1 MDKHAIN
8 KFAVQARRDLITS
21 VTSRLV
27 QLGITETG
35 AAEKEARSTAAAE
48 YYAGTPAPLEGKAI
62 QYRAD
67 LVKRLNELAA
77 KNDWQTAYHDL
88 IEEVAYTWFNRII
101 AIRFMEINDYLP
113 SGTRVLSSLENRNEP
128 DIMFDAL
135 DLEDALGGYSADDLA
150 LIQKAQELQQPTDLD
165 AMYQMLF
172 VKQVNKL
179 HESLPK
185 LFEKTDDFMSLL
197 FTPSYNRGVI
207 KDLVEQ
213 IPEAD
218 FDIASDDSQ
227 GQVEIIGWLYQY
239 YNQEPHHEVVDIN
252 GGPVK
257 EHDIPAATQLFTT
270 DWVVRYM
277 VDNSLGR
284 YYLEHA
290 PESQLAEQLKY
301 LLPGELH
308 PVDSTLD
315 LASLHVLDN
324 AMGSGHI
331 LVYAFDVLMKIY
343 EEQGYSQR
351 EAAQQIATSNL
362 FGLEIDKRAYQ
373 LAYFA
378 TMMKV
383 RQYDRRALRR
393 ELKLNLY
400 VFEDSKNLNDEF
412 LAHLAISDTDR
423 ADLMELRDLFLNA
436 KTLGSIMHFEHSYDI
451 QGLLE
456 RLDSATLDS
465 SENLFLD
472 ETNLAQL
479 RRMLNVVG
487 IMQAHYEVVV
497 TNPPYLNK
505 MNKTLKD
512 YVKKYHKAYSGDL
525 FSVFIWLNINMTVKN
540 GYAAYMTPFVWM
552 FIKTYE
558 ALRINIL
565 DTKSISSL
573 IQMEYSAFE
582 EATVPIN
589 TFVLK
594 NSQETMGSY
603 IKLSDFKGGMNVQ
616 RDKVLEALSNP
627 ECSYLYRANQANFE
641 KIPGSPIAYWAPQQL
656 FDAFRIGIQVGKL
669 VTGNDGIKTGNNN
682 LFLRQW
688 FEVNSNLISTNGSDN
703 KTWVPIA
710 KGGPFRKWYGNINY
724 VILWKNNGQKLRSY
738 TDTNGR
744 LKSAAPGNEDFFKAG
759 LTWSDITS
767 GKFSMRVLPSGSLFE
782 TSGKSV
788 FLKTDDK
795 ATRNEIFAV
804 SNSKVG
810 NYILEL
816 LNPTIHMK
824 LGDYIKLPLLVL
836 EKKADEVAI
845 VRDVEANVD
854 LTKGEWDSSE
864 KSRGFVYPP
873 LFMHI
878 AEHNRNWTVEAAFN
892 QWSKEAEDRF
902 NQLKSNEEELNR
914 IFIDLYGLQDELT
927 PEVADKDVSV
937 RKADRP
943 RDIKAFLSYFV
954 GVVFGRYSLD
964 VPGLAFAGG
973 EWNASKYK
981 TFLPNKDDIILLTD
995 DDYFDDDRDIIHR
1008 LKEFLTVTFGAEHLD
1023 ENLAY
1028 VADSLDKKGD
1038 TPEAQIRKYFMD
1050 DFYKK
1055 DHLSTY
1061 QKRPIYWQLT
1071 SGKNNGFKALM
1082 YLHRYDENTLAM
1094 IRTTYLHP
1102 LQEAYVN
1109 RRTQLAKMIEV
1120 ESNTRQRNQMTKSV
1134 TRLDKQIDE
1143 IAKYDTS
1150 LQHVANMHIV
1160 LDLDDGVLVNHEKAQ
1175 GGQKLLSPLK

>member
-290 PESQLAEQLKY
+290 PESQLAKQLKY

-308 PVDSTLD
+308 PVDLTLD
-315 LASLHVLDN
+315 LTSLHILDN

-378 TMMKV
+378 IMMKV

-412 LAHLAISDTDR
+412 LAHLAVSDTDR
-423 ADLMELRDLFLNA
+423 ADMATLRDLFLNA
-436 KTLGSIMHFEHSYDI
+436 KTLGSIMHFEHPYDI
-451 QGLLE
+451 QGLLK
-456 RLDSATLDS
+456 RLEQATMDS
-465 SENLFLD
+465 SDNLFVD
-472 ETNLAQL
+472 ESNLAQL
-479 RRMLNVVG
+479 RRMLNIVG

-505 MNKTLKD
+505 MNKVLKD
-512 YVKKYHKAYSGDL
+512 YVKKYYKSYSGDL

-565 DTKSISSL
+565 NTKSISSL

-589 TFVLK
+589 SFVLSGCLK
-594 NSQETMGSY
+594 N
-603 IKLSDFKGGMNVQ
+603 
-616 RDKVLEALSNP
+616 
-627 ECSYLYRANQANFE
+627 
-641 KIPGSPIAYWAPQQL
+641 
-656 FDAFRIGIQVGKL
+656 
-669 VTGNDGIKTGNNN
+669 
-682 LFLRQW
+682 
-688 FEVNSNLISTNGSDN
+688 
-703 KTWVPIA
+703 
-710 KGGPFRKWYGNINY
+710 
-724 VILWKNNGQKLRSY
+724 
-738 TDTNGR
+738 
-744 LKSAAPGNEDFFKAG
+744 
-759 LTWSDITS
+759 
-767 GKFSMRVLPSGSLFE
+767 
-782 TSGKSV
+782 
-788 FLKTDDK
+788 
-795 ATRNEIFAV
+795 
-804 SNSKVG
+804 
-810 NYILEL
+810 
-816 LNPTIHMK
+816 
-824 LGDYIKLPLLVL
+824 
-836 EKKADEVAI
+836 
-845 VRDVEANVD
+845 
-854 LTKGEWDSSE
+854 
-864 KSRGFVYPP
+864 
-873 LFMHI
+873 
-878 AEHNRNWTVEAAFN
+878 
-892 QWSKEAEDRF
+892 
-902 NQLKSNEEELNR
+902 
-914 IFIDLYGLQDELT
+914 
-927 PEVADKDVSV
+927 
-937 RKADRP
+937 
-943 RDIKAFLSYFV
+943 
-954 GVVFGRYSLD
+954 
-964 VPGLAFAGG
+964 
-973 EWNASKYK
+973 
-981 TFLPNKDDIILLTD
+981 
-995 DDYFDDDRDIIHR
+995 
-1008 LKEFLTVTFGAEHLD
+1008 
-1023 ENLAY
+1023 
-1028 VADSLDKKGD
+1028 
-1038 TPEAQIRKYFMD
+1038 
-1050 DFYKK
+1050 
-1055 DHLSTY
+1055 
-1061 QKRPIYWQLT
+1061 
-1071 SGKNNGFKALM
+1071 
-1082 YLHRYDENTLAM
+1082 
-1094 IRTTYLHP
+1094 
-1102 LQEAYVN
+1102 
-1109 RRTQLAKMIEV
+1109 
-1120 ESNTRQRNQMTKSV
+1120 
-1134 TRLDKQIDE
+1134 
-1143 IAKYDTS
+1143 
-1150 LQHVANMHIV
+1150 
-1160 LDLDDGVLVNHEKAQ
+1160 
-1175 GGQKLLSPLK
+1175 

>member
-1 MDKHAIN
+1 M
-8 KFAVQARRDLITS
+8 
-21 VTSRLV
+21 
-27 QLGITETG
+27 
-35 AAEKEARSTAAAE
+35 
-48 YYAGTPAPLEGKAI
+48 
-62 QYRAD
+62 
-67 LVKRLNELAA
+67 
-77 KNDWQTAYHDL
+77 
-88 IEEVAYTWFNRII
+88 
-101 AIRFMEINDYLP
+101 
-113 SGTRVLSSLENRNEP
+113 
-128 DIMFDAL
+128 
-135 DLEDALGGYSADDLA
+135 
-150 LIQKAQELQQPTDLD
+150 
-165 AMYQMLF
+165 
-172 VKQVNKL
+172 
-179 HESLPK
+179 
-185 LFEKTDDFMSLL
+185 
-197 FTPSYNRGVI
+197 
-207 KDLVEQ
+207 
-213 IPEAD
+213 
-218 FDIASDDSQ
+218 
-227 GQVEIIGWLYQY
+227 
-239 YNQEPHHEVVDIN
+239 
-252 GGPVK
+252 
-257 EHDIPAATQLFTT
+257 
-270 DWVVRYM
+270 
-277 VDNSLGR
+277 
-284 YYLEHA
+284 
-290 PESQLAEQLKY
+290 
-301 LLPGELH
+301 LPGELH

-315 LASLHVLDN
+315 LTSLHILDN

-378 TMMKV
+378 IMMKV

-412 LAHLAISDTDR
+412 LAHLAVSDTDR
-423 ADLMELRDLFLNA
+423 ADMATLRDLFLNA
-436 KTLGSIMHFEHSYDI
+436 KTLGSIMHFEHPYDI
-451 QGLLE
+451 QGLLK
-456 RLDSATLDS
+456 RLEQATMDS
-465 SENLFLD
+465 SDNLFVD
-472 ETNLAQL
+472 ESNLAQL
-479 RRMLNVVG
+479 RRMLNIVG

-505 MNKTLKD
+505 MNKVLKD
-512 YVKKYHKAYSGDL
+512 YVKKYYKSYSGDL

-565 DTKSISSL
+565 NTKSISSL

-589 TFVLK
+589 SFVLK
-594 NSQETMGSY
+594 NSREIMGSY

-616 RDKVLEALSNP
+616 RDKVLEALS
-627 ECSYLYRANQANFE
+627 ESKCKYLYRANQANFE
-641 KIPGSPIAYWAPQQL
+641 KIPGSPIAYWASQNL
-656 FDAFRIGIQVGKL
+656 IRDFEVGMPMFEIASPRVGL
-669 VTGNDGIKTGNNN
+669 QTGDNSK
-682 LFLRQW
+682 FLRLW
-688 FEVNSNLISTNGSDN
+688 FEVAWNTITLHAHSIPESVASGRKWFPYN
-703 KTWVPIA
+703 
-710 KGGPFRKWYGNINY
+710 KGGAYRKWYGNYDY
-724 VILWKNNGQKLRSY
+724 VVNWEKDGKEIRNFADNQGKIRSRPQNTGFY
-738 TDTNGR
+738 FR
-744 LKSAAPGNEDFFKAG
+744 EAI
-759 LTWSDITS
+759 TWSLITS
-767 GKFSMRVLPSGSLFE
+767 GGFSIRYREPGSIHDVSGMSAYCENHE
-782 TSGKSV
+782 TLLRILGLMS
-788 FLKTDDK
+788 TPIADK
-795 ATRNEIFAV
+795 IF
-804 SNSKVG
+804 K
-810 NYILEL
+810 I
-816 LNPTIHMK
+816 LNPTIN
-824 LGDYIKLPLLVL
+824 LQVGDFTNFPVL
-836 EKKADEVAI
+836 SEVIAKPDSDSLISENIRMSKADW
-845 VRDVEANVD
+845 NN
-854 LTKGEWDSSE
+854 SE
-864 KSRGFVYPP
+864 TSWNYQAFI
-873 LFMHI
+873 LCTHI
-878 AEHNRNWTVEAAFN
+878 DEHNRNWTVEAAFN

-995 DDYFDDDRDIIHR
+995 EDYFDDDRDIIHR